1 MINKSYATDTM
12 ALVLRLEKR
21 KLSSKI
27 KALFEK
33 AEHGEI
39 EIIIPAMVLAEIG
52 YLSEKEKIETTLD
65 EVRKYCTKYNSIFV
79 EPITEKVIEKTFEIT
94 DIPELHDRIIAGT
107 SANKE
112 LTLITNDPII
122 SNSKFVKVIW

>member
-1 MINKSYATDTM
+1 MNNSYATDTM
-12 ALVLRLEKR
+12 ALILRLEKR

-27 KALFEK
+27 KVLFEK
-33 AEHGEI
+33 AENEEI
-39 EIIIPAMVLAEIG
+39 KIIIPAMVLAEIG
-52 YLSEKEKIETTLD
+52 YLSEKKKIETNLD
-65 EVRKYCTKYNSIFV
+65 EIKKYCKKYNSMLI
-79 EPITEKVIEKTFEIT
+79 EPITETIIEKAFEIK

-107 SANKE
+107 SVNKG

>member
-1 MINKSYATDTM
+1 MNNSYVTDTM
-12 ALVLRLEKR
+12 ALILRLEKR

-33 AEHGEI
+33 AENGEI

-52 YLSEKEKIETTLD
+52 YLSEKKKIETNLN
-65 EVRKYCTKYNSIFV
+65 EIKKYCKKYNSIFI
-79 EPITEKVIEKTFEIT
+79 EPITEKVIEKAFEI
-94 DIPELHDRIIAGT
+94 
-107 SANKE
+107 KE
-112 LTLITNDPII
+112 LMLITNDPII